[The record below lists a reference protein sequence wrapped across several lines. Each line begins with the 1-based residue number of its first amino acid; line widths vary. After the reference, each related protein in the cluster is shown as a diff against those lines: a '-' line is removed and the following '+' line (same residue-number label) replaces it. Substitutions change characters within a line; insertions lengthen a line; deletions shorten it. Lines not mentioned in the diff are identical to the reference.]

1 MVLACGKGDF
11 VGDAT
16 DRRAIVR
23 IAVLGAT
30 ILAAAPVTAF
40 QINPLKNRYHGDR
53 PPGGFWENISETV
66 HEDITDAARRCL
78 GDGRVAPPGPVAVPI
93 TCPIETTVPIRP
105 STGNK
110 YDPLIRGVWWNDDPN
125 QHLFGVHY
133 ATWVLWMRD
142 AKGIATKGRNWLGG
156 RTLIGP
162 GYKMQYRGHYGD
174 LQFLH
179 AMANADGDAAKDVQ
193 ARTIEWIEFAYAVAT
208 EQVGP
213 DTLLGDLRLP
223 AARNFTRQSGWSVH
237 YLFAPKFTLGQASI
251 KEVALGSILHV
262 VQDSY
267 SRAHADRSYGPS
279 ARCPNGRIVE
289 FHAYGHQDSDR
300 HNVADTRASWQG
312 NSDYRPD
319 NSPVQAS
326 AQILR
331 FARERADW
339 ETVVKPYLLERLF
352 CIDDDA
358 RASSPGDIGMNQNRH
373 T

>member
-1 MVLACGKGDF
+1 MEDTTNRRMIVWSSV
-11 VGDAT
+11 VGA
-16 DRRAIVR
+16 A
-23 IAVLGAT
+23 
-30 ILAAAPVTAF
+30 ILAAAPATAF
-40 QINPLKNRYHGDR
+40 QINPLKKIYHGDR
-53 PPGGFWENISETV
+53 PPGGFWEHISETV
-66 HEDITDAARRCL
+66 HEDITDAALRCVDR
-78 GDGRVAPPGPVAVPI
+78 DGLIAPRSPVAI
-93 TCPIETTVPIRP
+93 SMTCPVETEIPARP
-105 STGNK
+105 ATGNK
-110 YDPLIRGVWWNDDPN
+110 YNALIRGVWWNDDPN

-133 ATWVLWMRD
+133 ATWVVWMRD
-142 AKGIATKGRNWLGG
+142 AKGIATKGRNWLGD
-156 RTLIGP
+156 RTLIGR
-162 GYKMQYRGHYGD
+162 GYKMQYRSHYGD

-179 AMANADGDAAKDVQ
+179 AMANADGDTAKDVQ

-208 EQVGP
+208 EKVEP
-213 DTLLGDLRLP
+213 ETLLGDLRLP
-223 AARNFTRQSGWSVH
+223 VARNFTRQPGWSIN

-267 SRAHADRSYGPS
+267 SRAHADRSYSSS

-312 NSDYRPD
+312 NSDYQPD
-319 NSPVQAS
+319 NNPVQAS

-331 FARERADW
+331 FARQRADW
-339 ETVVKPYLLERLF
+339 ETVVKPYLLDRLF

-358 RASSPGDIGMNQNRH
+358 RASSPGDFGTNQDQR